1 MNNDNN
7 STEDSYEKIA
17 EAPTSKPYSLDSLDN
32 LDALSQYIK
41 STKGTREGRAI
52 PPLEK
57 WHPEDIADMDLII
70 KANGEW
76 WHEGGQMTRESLVS
90 LFATILWKE
99 ENNGTTEYFLKTPVQ
114 KIRIQVEDAPLLIN
128 DVGIV
133 HEDDMSWL
141 EFTTTTGDVVR
152 LDDEHSIVLKAYNS
166 NKSDSNKSDFS
177 ESDFSESD
185 FNNSDFSESDQAN
198 QMSTA
203 DDVADS
209 QELASTEQ
217 VRPYMMVR
225 NGLTAL
231 IGRNTFYHLTEIG
244 ALSEENGKTILT
256 LQSGGQSYSLSMPTD

>member
-57 WHPEDIADMDLII
+57 WHPEDIADMDLTI

-133 HEDDMSWL
+133 NEDDMSWL

-166 NKSDSNKSDFS
+166 NKSDSND
-177 ESDFSESD
+177 SD

-198 QMSTA
+198 QVSTA

-217 VRPYMMVR
+217 VRPYMIVR

-244 ALSEENGKTILT
+244 ALSEDNGKTILT